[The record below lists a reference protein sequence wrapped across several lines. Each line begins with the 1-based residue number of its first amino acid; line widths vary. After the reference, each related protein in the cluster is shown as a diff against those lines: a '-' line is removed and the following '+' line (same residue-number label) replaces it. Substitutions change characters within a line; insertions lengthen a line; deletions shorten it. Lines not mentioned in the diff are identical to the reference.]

1 MTTAKKTTA
10 TKTRSTSTRK
20 KTSARKKPA
29 TKPRTVTVKK
39 KELPANP
46 MVHELL
52 EAVDSER
59 VKASK
64 LDLLRTHGDDSFK
77 MTMIWNFDESVI
89 SMLPEGNVPYQPVES
104 DVQANREQGI
114 PQRTTIRNSARNF
127 YRFIKGGDDE
137 LNKIKREGLF
147 INILETLPP
156 PEADILVLVKDK
168 ALNTKYNITKELVA
182 EAYPEIT
189 WGNRS

>member
-1 MTTAKKTTA
+1 MTTAKKT

-20 KTSARKKPA
+20 KPTTRRKTTA
-29 TKPRTVTVKK
+29 SKPRTVSVKK

-52 EAVDSER
+52 EAVDAER
-59 VKASK
+59 VKAKK
-64 LDLLRTHGDDSFK
+64 LEILRTHGEDSFK
-77 MTMIWNFDESVI
+77 MTMIWNFDESVV
-89 SMLPEGNVPYQPVES
+89 SMLPEGSVPYQPVES
-104 DVQANREQGI
+104 DVQANREKGL
-114 PQRTTIRNSARNF
+114 PQRSTIRNSARQF
-127 YRFIKGGDDE
+127 YSFVKGGDDQ
-137 LNKIKREGLF
+137 LNKIKRESIF

-156 PEADILVLVKDK
+156 PEAEILVLVKDK

>member
-1 MTTAKKTTA
+1 MTTAKKT

-20 KTSARKKPA
+20 KSTTRRKTTA
-29 TKPRTVTVKK
+29 SKPRTVSVKK
-39 KELPANP
+39 KELPPNP

-52 EAVDSER
+52 EAVDAER
-59 VKASK
+59 VKAKK
-64 LDLLRTHGDDSFK
+64 LEILRTHGEDSFK
-77 MTMIWNFDESVI
+77 MTMIWNFDESVV
-89 SMLPEGNVPYQPVES
+89 SMLPEGSVPYQPVES
-104 DVQANREQGI
+104 DVQANREKGL
-114 PQRTTIRNSARNF
+114 PQRSTIRNSARQF
-127 YRFIKGGDDE
+127 YRFVKGGDDQ
-137 LNKIKREGLF
+137 LNKIKRESIF

-156 PEADILVLVKDK
+156 PEAEILVLVKDK

>member
-1 MTTAKKTTA
+1 MTTAKKTT
-10 TKTRSTSTRK
+10 TKTRSATRK
-20 KTSARKKPA
+20 KASPRKKTTA

-59 VKASK
+59 VKARK
-64 LDLLRTHGDDSFK
+64 LDLLRTHGEDSFK

-104 DVQANREQGI
+104 DVQASVDKGL
-114 PQRTTIRNSARNF
+114 PQRSTIRNTARQF
-127 YRFIKGGDDE
+127 YRFVKGGDDAM
-137 LNKIKREGLF
+137 NKIKRESLF

-156 PEADILVLVKDK
+156 PEAEILVLVKDK

>member
-1 MTTAKKTTA
+1 MTTAKKTT
-10 TKTRSTSTRK
+10 KTRS
-20 KTSARKKPA
+20 TSARKKPTTRRKTTA
-29 TKPRTVTVKK
+29 SKPRTVTVKK

-52 EAVDSER
+52 EAVDAEK
-59 VKASK
+59 VKAKK
-64 LDLLRTHGDDSFK
+64 LEILRTHGEDSFK
-77 MTMIWNFDESVI
+77 MTMIWNFDESVV
-89 SMLPEGNVPYQPVES
+89 SMLPDGKVPYQPVES
-104 DVQANREQGI
+104 DVQANREKGL
-114 PQRTTIRNSARNF
+114 PQRSTIRNSARQF
-127 YRFIKGGDDE
+127 YRFIKGGDDQ
-137 LNKIKREGLF
+137 LNKIKRESIF

-156 PEADILVLVKDK
+156 PEAEILVLVKDK